1 MKLLEMFDAPI
12 NGYQDVNQDN
22 SKPEWKT
29 SRKTKLTLKQLRKLR
44 KMLDVRNFEK
54 KEHLKKSV
62 NSTAQPI
69 SLLKHQP
76 NFAILVSY
84 NTKFRQKRKK

>member
-12 NGYQDVNQDN
+12 NGYQDINQDN

-44 KMLDVRNFEK
+44 KMLDVRNYEK
-54 KEHLKKSV
+54 KEHLKKV
-62 NSTAQPI
+62 REQYGAANQPAEA
-69 SLLKHQP
+69 S
-76 NFAILVSY
+76 A
-84 NTKFRQKRKK
+84 

>member
-44 KMLDVRNFEK
+44 KMLDVRNYEK
-54 KEHLKKSV
+54 KEHLKKVREQYSAA
-62 NSTAQPI
+62 NQTAQA
-69 SLLKHQP
+69 S
-76 NFAILVSY
+76 A
-84 NTKFRQKRKK
+84 